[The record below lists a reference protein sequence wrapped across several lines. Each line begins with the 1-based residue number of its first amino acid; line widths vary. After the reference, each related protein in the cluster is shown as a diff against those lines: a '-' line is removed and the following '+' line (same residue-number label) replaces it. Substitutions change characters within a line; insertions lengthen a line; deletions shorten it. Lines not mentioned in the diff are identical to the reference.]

1 MTATQQ
7 STNRPVTGTWVLRS
21 WIAVAL
27 IPVFLFAAILMGY
40 LIYGLFG
47 YVPEDVDIPAWVELT
62 VGVATLAVFLAPCV
76 AAVRYGWIANRAHDR
91 RGLVPLAIGGVLGIW
106 MTVVT
111 VITVLTSI

>member
-1 MTATQQ
+1 MTTTQQ
-7 STNRPVTGTWVLRS
+7 PTNRPVTGTWVLRS

-40 LIYGLFG
+40 LIYGVFG
-47 YVPEDVDIPAWVELT
+47 YVPEDLDVPAWVELM
-62 VGVATLAVFLAPCV
+62 VGVVTLAVFLVPGA
-76 AAVRYGWIANRAHDR
+76 AAVFYGWIANKAHDR

-111 VITVLTSI
+111 VITVATSV